1 MAEILKNTIL
11 NKWHRDNKG
20 RMVPFGGWDM
30 PVNYST
36 GIIAEHLATRKTAG
50 LFDISHMGRLRI
62 TGQDALPFLQHT
74 LTNDAS
80 QLKPG
85 TAQYTIIPNDT
96 GGAVDD
102 AYLYQRDESDYLLVV
117 NASNTPKDISWLTSY
132 LKEFHQAQMEEI
144 TSELFMA
151 SLQGPESPAI
161 LRALI
166 DSNEPKNIAA
176 LSELPRNTFKEVSVM
191 GYPVTI
197 SRTGYTGEPFSF
209 ELFTPTDFAVE
220 MWDKLLDVGQTSGL
234 SPVGLGARD
243 SLRLEAGYPLYGH
256 EFGEGIDGHQ
266 IPIFAVP
273 LSRFAVSFAE
283 EKGNFVGREIL
294 KNHSDEVSARQ
305 AGELDQSLKTL
316 DLPKRFFCV
325 QIIGKGIA
333 RQGHEVSLPDGEIAG
348 RITSGTMVPYWDF
361 EDKNP
366 GETSSKRAIALAYL
380 QANLKAGQLL
390 QIYDGRQMLKA
401 VITKRHINSKNQ
413 PFARAEIYQNS

>member
-11 NKWHRDNKG
+11 NKWHRDNEG
-20 RMVPFGGWDM
+20 RMVSFGGWDM
-30 PVNYST
+30 PVNYAS
-36 GIIAEHLATRKTAG
+36 GIIAEHLATRKNAG

-85 TAQYTIIPNDT
+85 TAQYTIISDGS

-102 AYLYQRDESDYLLVV
+102 AYLYQMGESDYLLVV
-117 NASNTPKDISWLTSY
+117 NASNTPKDISWLAGY
-132 LKEFHQAQMEEI
+132 LKGFHHTQMEEI
-144 TSELFMA
+144 TSQFFMA
-151 SLQGPESPAI
+151 SLQGPESPTI

-166 DSNEPKNIAA
+166 DSDESADLCA
-176 LSELPRNTFKEVSVM
+176 LSELSRNSFKEVTVM

-209 ELFTPTDFAVE
+209 ELFTTTDFAVE
-220 MWDKLLDVGQTSGL
+220 MWNKLLSVGQTLGL

-243 SLRLEAGYPLYGH
+243 SLRLEAAYPLYGH
-256 EFGEGIDGHQ
+256 EFGEGIDGKV

-283 EKGNFVGREIL
+283 EKGNFVGREVL
-294 KNHSDEVSARQ
+294 KNHSDELALRR
-305 AGELDQSLKTL
+305 AGELDQSSKTWS
-316 DLPKRFFCV
+316 LPKRFFCV
-325 QIIGKGIA
+325 QVIGKGIA
-333 RQGHEVSLPDGEIAG
+333 RQGHEVSLPDGEVAG
-348 RITSGTMVPYWDF
+348 QISSGTMVPYWNFD
-361 EDKNP
+361 DKHP
-366 GETSSKRAIALAYL
+366 GETSNKRAISLAYL
-380 QANLKAGQLL
+380 RANLNVGQPL
-390 QIYDGRQMLKA
+390 QIYDGRQMLEA

-413 PFARAEIYQNS
+413 PFAKAEIYQNS